1 MRARAAASIQQGRLH
16 LAAIYYAQSGLSF
29 DEVALSLLHCLPES
43 ATVVSSTSGGANAAT
58 TVVAGSSGKGNTPA
72 TTAAA
77 SVGASAEAT
86 AAHPLS
92 PLVESNLAYFGEN
105 VSTTTPTKTGAPAAS
120 PAAKNTSGGY
130 NRIAYTSPSLVDTAI
145 SKGCALTP
153 LKVFLL
159 QVLRSLPSGAKMQRT
174 MLCTWLCDLYLHQ
187 INLARLVGKQA
198 GQGATSSAAAAAG
211 KCYCSDGLWFLS
223 WCNMCSS
230 SPLLKR
236 VGFPALVLKRV
247 CCYKFDVPWCS
258 CKCNTVCTVSIR
270 WVPCS
275 TAVARNLFVPVTYH
289 VLCVHNGR
297 RGVRGDGAQRRPAGG
312 GRAHHAVQELP
323 ALQQVRPV
331 CYCYCYCVVLC
342 WT

>member
-1 MRARAAASIQQGRLH
+1 VEIMRARAAASIQQGRLH

-43 ATVVSSTSGGANAAT
+43 ATVVNSTTSGANAGT
-58 TVVAGSSGKGNTPA
+58 TVVAGSSGKGSAPVTAA
-72 TTAAA
+72 TTN
-77 SVGASAEAT
+77 VGASAEAS

-105 VSTTTPTKTGAPAAS
+105 VSTTTPTKTSAPTATTVVS
-120 PAAKNTSGGY
+120 NTSGAY
-130 NRIAYTSPSLVDTAI
+130 NRIVYTSPSLVDTAI

-211 KCYCSDGLWFLS
+211 ERCGSDWL
-223 WCNMCSS
+223 
-230 SPLLKR
+230 
-236 VGFPALVLKRV
+236 
-247 CCYKFDVPWCS
+247 
-258 CKCNTVCTVSIR
+258 
-270 WVPCS
+270 
-275 TAVARNLFVPVTYH
+275 
-289 VLCVHNGR
+289 
-297 RGVRGDGAQRRPAGG
+297 
-312 GRAHHAVQELP
+312 
-323 ALQQVRPV
+323 
-331 CYCYCYCVVLC
+331 
-342 WT
+342 